1 MTQPCLLDF
10 HYKITKT
17 PPHFL
22 SAVGCKSV
30 SAVAQAF
37 PRVYTKHPL
46 SRLGVFSCDGLPRDL
61 AIPRVGSRVARSGAD
76 GGREAVGAQETR
88 HYKGAHDEGSIEYA
102 VNDFVHKVC
111 WMG

>member
-10 HYKITKT
+10 HNKLTKT
-17 PPHFL
+17 PPNFL

-30 SAVAQAF
+30 SAVAHAF
-37 PRVYTKHPL
+37 PH
-46 SRLGVFSCDGLPRDL
+46 SCDGLPRDL